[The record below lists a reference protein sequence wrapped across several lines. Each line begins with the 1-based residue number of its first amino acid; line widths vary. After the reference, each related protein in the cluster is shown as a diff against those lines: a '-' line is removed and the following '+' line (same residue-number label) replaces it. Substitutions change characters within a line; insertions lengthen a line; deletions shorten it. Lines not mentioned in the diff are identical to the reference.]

1 MSEEP
6 RSSLNSKGTQMDTN
20 ITFIKESAPHLRRK
34 DSLVRMLLDV
44 VIALLPAMVF
54 AFIAWPLGALKNIL
68 ISVAVMELAELIFVL
83 VTHSM
88 PVDLQKHSL
97 AEKLRYSLSHYKMSN
112 FLAALVSALIFA
124 LILPASTSWYAL
136 LIGAAAGITF
146 GKLLFG
152 GTGNNLFNPAAVGMV
167 FAKVC
172 FGGTMY
178 QTVPFLSSEVVA
190 GPTALNGGEYSLLD
204 LFIGNVPGT
213 LGEVCKI
220 AILVGLAYLLIRR
233 AVDWRVVVSYTG
245 TFAILVLVAGLHLT
259 TMKGNV
265 PSYGTW
271 VLSQLLSGGFLF
283 GATFMVTDPVT
294 MPITSPSRVL
304 YGMSAAVAAIFIR
317 YFAALPEGVGYGIL
331 IANCL
336 APLFDYP
343 KWSNQLWKKKDIIIA
358 IAIPVVAS
366 LIVLWAAFAG
376 GFSK

>member
-1 MSEEP
+1 
-6 RSSLNSKGTQMDTN
+6 MDTETL
-20 ITFIKESAPHLRRK
+20 TFIKESAPHVRRK
-34 DSLVRMLLDV
+34 DNLVGMLLDV
-44 VIALLPAMVF
+44 VIALLPVVVF
-54 AFIAWPLGALKNIL
+54 AFIAWPLGALKNVL
-68 ISVAVMELAELIFVL
+68 ISVATMELAELIFVL
-83 VTHSM
+83 VTHTM
-88 PVDLQKHSL
+88 PVDLKKHSL
-97 AEKLRYSLSHYKMSN
+97 GERIKYALGYYRMSN

-124 LILPASTSWYAL
+124 MILPAGTSWYAL
-136 LIGAAAGITF
+136 LIGSAAGITF

-152 GTGNNLFNPAAVGMV
+152 GNGNNLFNPAAVGMV

-172 FGGTMY
+172 FGGSMY
-178 QTVPFLSSEVVA
+178 YTAPFAYQGEVLA
-190 GPTALNGGEYSLLD
+190 GPTALNEGEYSVLD

-220 AILVGLAYLLIRR
+220 AILVGLAYLLIKRV
-233 AVDWRVVVSYTG
+233 ADWRVVLTYIG
-245 TFAILVLVAGLHLT
+245 TFALLVLVAGLHLT
-259 TMKGNV
+259 TMEGNV

-271 VLSQLLSGGFLF
+271 VHSQLLSGGFLF
-283 GATFMVTDPVT
+283 GAVYMVTDPVT
-294 MPITSPSRVL
+294 MPITSPSRVA
-304 YGMSAAVAAIFIR
+304 YAMSAAVAAIFIR

-343 KWSNQLWKKKDIIIA
+343 KWSNELSKKKDIIIA

>member
-1 MSEEP
+1 
-6 RSSLNSKGTQMDTN
+6 
-20 ITFIKESAPHLRRK
+20 
-34 DSLVRMLLDV
+34 MLLDV
-44 VIALLPAMVF
+44 VIALLPVVVF
-54 AFIAWPLGALKNIL
+54 SFIAWPLGATKNVL

-83 VTHSM
+83 VTHPM

-97 AEKLRYSLSHYKMSN
+97 VERFKYGIASYRMSN

-124 LILPASTSWYAL
+124 MILPASTSWYAL
-136 LIGAAAGITF
+136 MIGAAAGITF

-152 GTGNNLFNPAAVGMV
+152 GNGNNLFNPAAVGMV

-178 QTVPFLSSEVVA
+178 YTAPFAGVTEVAVSPTYLA
-190 GPTALNGGEYSLLD
+190 GGGYGILD

-213 LGEVCKI
+213 LGETCKI
-220 AILVGLAYLLIRR
+220 AILLGLAYLLIKRV
-233 AVDWRVVVSYTG
+233 ADWKVVVAYIG
-245 TFAILVLVAGLHLT
+245 TFAILTLAGGLT
-259 TMKGNV
+259 VTIGRGGFI
-265 PSYGTW
+265 PSYGEW
-271 VLSQLLSGGFLF
+271 VLSHLLAGGFLF
-283 GATFMVTDPVT
+283 GAVYMVTDPVT
-294 MPITSPSRVL
+294 MPITSPSRVA
-304 YGMSAAVAAIFIR
+304 YAMSAAVAAIFIR
-317 YFAALPEGVGYGIL
+317 YFAALPEGAGYGIL

-343 KWSNQLWKKKDIIIA
+343 KWSNELWKKKDIIIA

>member
-1 MSEEP
+1 
-6 RSSLNSKGTQMDTN
+6 MDTETL
-20 ITFIKESAPHLRRK
+20 TFIKESAPHVRRK
-34 DSLVRMLLDV
+34 DNLVGMLLDV
-44 VIALLPAMVF
+44 VIALLPVVVF
-54 AFIAWPLGALKNIL
+54 AFIAWPLGATKNVL
-68 ISVAVMELAELIFVL
+68 ISVATMELAELIFVL
-83 VTHSM
+83 VTHAM
-88 PVDLQKHSL
+88 PVDLKKHSL
-97 AEKLRYSLSHYKMSN
+97 GERIKYALGYYRMSN

-124 LILPASTSWYAL
+124 MILPTGTSWYAL
-136 LIGAAAGITF
+136 LIGSAAGITF

-152 GTGNNLFNPAAVGMV
+152 GNGNNLFNPAAVGMV

-172 FGGTMY
+172 FGGSMY
-178 QTVPFLSSEVVA
+178 YTTPFAYQGEVLA
-190 GPTALNGGEYSLLD
+190 GPTALNGGEYSVLD

-220 AILVGLAYLLIRR
+220 AILIGLAYLLIKRV
-233 AVDWRVVVSYTG
+233 ADWRVVVTYIG
-245 TFAILVLVAGLHLT
+245 TFALLVLVAGVHLT
-259 TMKGNV
+259 TMGGNV

-283 GATFMVTDPVT
+283 GAVYMVTDPVT
-294 MPITSPSRVL
+294 MPITSPSRVA
-304 YGMSAAVAAIFIR
+304 YAMSAAVAAIFIR

-343 KWSNQLWKKKDIIIA
+343 KWSNELWKKKDIIIA
-358 IAIPVVAS
+358 IAIPFVAS

>member
-1 MSEEP
+1 
-6 RSSLNSKGTQMDTN
+6 MDTN

-44 VIALLPAMVF
+44 VIALLPVTVF

-68 ISVAVMELAELIFVL
+68 ISVAVMEFAELIFVL

-136 LIGAAAGITF
+136 MIGAAAGITF

-178 QTVPFLSSEVVA
+178 QTVPFASSEVVA
-190 GPTALNGGEYSLLD
+190 GPTALNGGEYSILD

-233 AVDWRVVVSYTG
+233 AVDWRVVVSYIG
-245 TFAILVLVAGLHLT
+245 TFALLVLVAGINLT
-259 TMKGNV
+259 TRGGNI
-265 PSYGTW
+265 PPYGVW

-343 KWSNQLWKKKDIIIA
+343 KWSNQLWKKKDIILA
-358 IAIPVVAS
+358 IAIPVLAS
-366 LIVLWAAFAG
+366 LIMIWVIFAG